1 MILEHTHGRQTRMV
15 MQVAGM
21 VSPYWMA
28 NPLEATR
35 LSDLWTAMWTG
46 EEHTTTG
53 VLTPVPPI
61 SPMPIPSPL
70 LPAGRQMTIM
80 YLTNPAVWLPD
91 RINAL
96 QVGESID
103 SYHMRLTLTLD
114 MLGHITNDADT
125 GLPVPTPITM
135 DDQSDEHLSEL
146 AGMLTGQ
153 QPWDDRAQQLVD
165 QMQEKLDEAL
175 PDGYRMNDWVDMGRM
190 LAHGA
195 RVTSTLLAAQ
205 TAYAYSME
213 PGTEPRQTALDI
225 ITWLKTNRPTLF
237 NLPSPQPQAVHDWW
251 HEHAADANPYLDL
264 LADMGAET
272 KQACDS
278 VKTLLA
284 QE

>member
-1 MILEHTHGRQTRMV
+1 MV

-28 NPLEATR
+28 NPLEAPR
-35 LSDLWTAMWTG
+35 LSDLWHTMWTG
-46 EEHTTTG
+46 SDEHDDPG
-53 VLTPVPPI
+53 FMPPVPPI

-153 QPWDDRAQQLVD
+153 LAWDNRAQQLVD

-175 PDGYRMNDWVDMGRM
+175 PDGYRMNDWVDMGRL

-195 RVTSTLLAAQ
+195 LVTSTLLAAQ

-237 NLPSPQPQAVHDWW
+237 NLPSPQPQAVYDWW
-251 HEHAADANPYLDL
+251 HEHATDANPYLDL

-272 KQACDS
+272 VQACDS

>member
-1 MILEHTHGRQTRMV
+1 MV

-28 NPLEATR
+28 NPLEAPR
-35 LSDLWTAMWTG
+35 LSNLWHTMWTG
-46 EEHTTTG
+46 SDEHDDPGIMPPVTT
-53 VLTPVPPI
+53 I

-70 LPAGRQMTIM
+70 LAAGRQMTAM
-80 YLTNPAVWLPD
+80 YLTHPVVWLPD

-96 QVGESID
+96 QVGESTD

-135 DDQSDEHLSEL
+135 DDQSDEHLSQL

-153 QPWDDRAQQLVD
+153 IPWDNQAQTLVD

-175 PDGYRMNDWVDMGRM
+175 PDGYRMDDWVDMGRM
-190 LAHGA
+190 LTQGA

-237 NLPSPQPQAVHDWW
+237 NLPSPQPQAVYDWW

-264 LADMGAET
+264 LVDMGAET